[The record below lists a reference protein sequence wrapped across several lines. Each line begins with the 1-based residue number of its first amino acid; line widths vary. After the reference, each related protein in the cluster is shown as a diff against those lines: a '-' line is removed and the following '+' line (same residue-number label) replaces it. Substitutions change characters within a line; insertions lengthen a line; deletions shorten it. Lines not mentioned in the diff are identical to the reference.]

1 MSRVKIV
8 ILSVF
13 LLAFLIFASGNVIAT
28 GSDNDNILDRAV
40 KQFYYDDKNLFLTPF
55 HWEKKERLEFLA
67 IASITAG
74 LFLADEEL
82 QKVAQ
87 RNRSDFS
94 NDLAKLLTP
103 SEHIYP
109 TFAIGSFYLGG
120 LIFNRKKEKDTA
132 WYLLESLM
140 FTQGITQVIKYS
152 MGRARPFAEK
162 GAYHFEG
169 FRNHVSSYSLSFPS
183 GHSATAFSLAS
194 VIAEQ
199 YENRFID
206 WAAYSLAFLAAW
218 ARVNDNVHFTSDV
231 FFGGVLGTWVGKTI
245 VRLNKNKDERSKEL
259 SVHPEI
265 GLNSIRVS
273 LNF

>member
-13 LLAFLIFASGNVIAT
+13 LLGCLIFAPGSVIAA
-28 GSDNDNILDRAV
+28 GSNNDNLLDRAV
-40 KQFYYDDKNLFLTPF
+40 KQFYYDGKSLFITPF

-67 IASITAG
+67 IASFTAG
-74 LFLADEEL
+74 FFLADEEL

-94 NDLAKLLTP
+94 DDLARFVTP
-103 SEHIYP
+103 SEYIHP
-109 TFAIGSFYLGG
+109 TVLIGSFYLGG

-132 WYLLESLM
+132 WYLLEAAM

-152 MGRARPFAEK
+152 VGRARPFADK

-169 FRNHVSSYSLSFPS
+169 FRTQVSSYSLSFPS
-183 GHSATAFSLAS
+183 GHASTAFSLAS
-194 VIAEQ
+194 VISEQ
-199 YENRFID
+199 YDNRFID
-206 WAAYSLAFLAAW
+206 WAVYSLAFLAAW

-245 VRLNKNKDERSKEL
+245 VRLNKNKEEKSKEL
-259 SVHPEI
+259 SIHPEI

>member
-13 LLAFLIFASGNVIAT
+13 LLVCLIFASGSVLAA
-28 GSDNDNILDRAV
+28 GSNNDNLLDRVV
-40 KQFYYDDKNLFLTPF
+40 KQFYGDGKSLFLTPF

-67 IASITAG
+67 VASVTAG

-94 NDLAKLLTP
+94 DDLARLVTP

-109 TFAIGSFYLGG
+109 QAVIGSFYLSG

-140 FTQGITQVIKYS
+140 FTQGITQVIKYGV
-152 MGRARPFAEK
+152 GRARPFADK

-169 FRNHVSSYSLSFPS
+169 FRTHVSSYSLSFPS

-199 YENRFID
+199 YDNRFID
-206 WAAYSLAFLAAW
+206 WTVYSLAFLAAW

-245 VRLNKNKDERSKEL
+245 VRLNKNKEAKSNKL
-259 SVHPEI
+259 SFQPEI
-265 GLNSIRVS
+265 ELNSIGVS
-273 LNF
+273 FNF

>member
-13 LLAFLIFASGNVIAT
+13 LLVCLIFVSGSVLAA
-28 GSDNDNILDRAV
+28 GSNNDNILDRAV
-40 KQFYYDDKNLFLTPF
+40 KQFYYDGKNLFLTPF
-55 HWEKKERLEFLA
+55 HWDKKERLEFLA

-94 NDLAKLLTP
+94 DDLARLVTP

-109 TFAIGSFYLGG
+109 QAVIGGFYLAG
-120 LIFNRKKEKDTA
+120 LIFKRKKEKDTA
-132 WYLLESLM
+132 LYLLESVM

-152 MGRARPFAEK
+152 VGRARPFADK

-169 FRNHVSSYSLSFPS
+169 FRFSPSSYSLSFPS
-183 GHSATAFSLAS
+183 GHASTAFSLAS

-199 YENRFID
+199 YDNKLID
-206 WAAYSLAFLAAW
+206 WASYSLAFFAAW

-245 VRLNKNKDERSKEL
+245 VRLNKNKKEKSKEL
-259 SVHPEI
+259 SVHPKI
-265 GLNSIRVS
+265 GLNSIGVS

>member
-13 LLAFLIFASGNVIAT
+13 LLVCLIFAPGCVIAS
-28 GSDNDNILDRAV
+28 GFNENNILDRAV
-40 KQFYYDDKNLFLTPF
+40 KQFYDDGKSLFLSPF
-55 HWEKKERLEFLA
+55 HRDKKERLEFLA
-67 IASITAG
+67 IASITTG
-74 LFLADEEL
+74 LFLVDEQL
-82 QKVAQ
+82 QKIAQ

-94 NDLAKLLTP
+94 DDLARLVTP
-103 SEHIYP
+103 SEHLYP
-109 TFAIGSFYLGG
+109 SVVISSFYLGG
-120 LIFNRKKEKDTA
+120 LISKRKKEKDTA
-132 WYLLESLM
+132 LYLLESLM

-152 MGRARPFAEK
+152 VGRARPFADK

-169 FRNHVSSYSLSFPS
+169 FRTHVSSYSLSFPS
-183 GHSATAFSLAS
+183 GHAAMAFSLAS

-199 YENRFID
+199 YDNKVID
-206 WAAYSLAFLAAW
+206 CVSYSIASLAAW

-245 VRLNKNKDERSKEL
+245 VSLNKNKEQKSKEL

>member
-13 LLAFLIFASGNVIAT
+13 LLACLIFASGNVIAA

-40 KQFYYDDKNLFLTPF
+40 KQFYYDGKNLFLTPF

-94 NDLAKLLTP
+94 DDLARLVTP

-109 TFAIGSFYLGG
+109 QAVIGSFYLGG

-152 MGRARPFAEK
+152 VGRARPFEDK

-169 FRNHVSSYSLSFPS
+169 FKFSPSSYSLSFPS
-183 GHSATAFSLAS
+183 GHASTAFSLAS

-199 YENRFID
+199 YDNRLVD
-206 WAAYSLAFLAAW
+206 WTAYSLAFLAAW

>member
-13 LLAFLIFASGNVIAT
+13 LLVCSIFATESVLAARSNE
-28 GSDNDNILDRAV
+28 DNILDRAI
-40 KQFYYDDKNLFLTPF
+40 KQFYYDGKSLFLTPF

-74 LFLADEEL
+74 LFLADKEL

-94 NDLAKLLTP
+94 DDLARFVTP

-109 TFAIGSFYLGG
+109 QAVIGGFYLGG
-120 LIFNRKKEKDTA
+120 LIFKRKKEKDTA
-132 WYLLESLM
+132 LYLLESVM

-152 MGRARPFAEK
+152 VGRARPFADK

-169 FRNHVSSYSLSFPS
+169 FRFSPSSYSLSFPS
-183 GHSATAFSLAS
+183 GHASTAFSLAS

-199 YENRFID
+199 YDNKLID
-206 WAAYSLAFLAAW
+206 WASYSLAFFAAW

-245 VRLNKNKDERSKEL
+245 VRLNKNKKEKSKEL
-259 SVHPEI
+259 SVHPKI
-265 GLNSIRVS
+265 GLNSIGVS

>member
-13 LLAFLIFASGNVIAT
+13 LLVCSIFATESVLAARSNE
-28 GSDNDNILDRAV
+28 DNILDRAI
-40 KQFYYDDKNLFLTPF
+40 KQFYYDGKSLFLTPF

-74 LFLADEEL
+74 LFLADKEL

-94 NDLAKLLTP
+94 DDLARFVTP

-109 TFAIGSFYLGG
+109 QAVIGGFYLGG
-120 LIFNRKKEKDTA
+120 LIFKRKKEKDTA
-132 WYLLESLM
+132 LYLLESVM

-152 MGRARPFAEK
+152 VGRARPFADK

-169 FRNHVSSYSLSFPS
+169 FRTHPSSYSLSFPS
-183 GHSATAFSLAS
+183 GHASTAFSLAS

-199 YENRFID
+199 YDNKLID
-206 WAAYSLAFLAAW
+206 WASYSLAFLAAW

-245 VRLNKNKDERSKEL
+245 VRLNRGREEKSKNL
-259 SVHPEI
+259 SMQTNI
-265 GLNSIRVS
+265 GLNTIS
-273 LNF
+273 LSFNF

>member
-13 LLAFLIFASGNVIAT
+13 LLVCLIFVSGSVLAA
-28 GSDNDNILDRAV
+28 GSNNDNILDRAV
-40 KQFYYDDKNLFLTPF
+40 KQFYYDGKNLFLTPF
-55 HWEKKERLEFLA
+55 HWDKKERLEFLA

-82 QKVAQ
+82 QKVAR
-87 RNRSDFS
+87 RNRSNFS
-94 NDLAKLLTP
+94 DDLARLVTP

-109 TFAIGSFYLGG
+109 QVVIGSFYLGG

-132 WYLLESLM
+132 WYLLEAVM

-152 MGRARPFAEK
+152 VGRARPFADK

-169 FRNHVSSYSLSFPS
+169 FRAHPSSYSLSFPS
-183 GHSATAFSLAS
+183 GHASTAFSLAS

-199 YENRFID
+199 YDNKLID
-206 WAAYSLAFLAAW
+206 WASYSLAFFAAW

-245 VRLNKNKDERSKEL
+245 VRLNKNKKEKSKEL
-259 SVHPEI
+259 SVHPKI
-265 GLNSIRVS
+265 GLNSIGVS

>member
-13 LLAFLIFASGNVIAT
+13 LLVCLIFVSGSILAA
-28 GSDNDNILDRAV
+28 GSNNDNILDRAV
-40 KQFYYDDKNLFLTPF
+40 KQFYYDGKNLFLTPF
-55 HWEKKERLEFLA
+55 HWEKKERLKFLA

-74 LFLADEEL
+74 LFLVDKEL
-82 QKVAQ
+82 QQVAQ

-94 NDLAKLLTP
+94 DDLARFVTP

-109 TFAIGSFYLGG
+109 QVVISGFYLGG

-132 WYLLESLM
+132 WYLLEALM
-140 FTQGITQVIKYS
+140 FTQGITQVVKYS
-152 MGRARPFAEK
+152 VGRARPFADK

-169 FRNHVSSYSLSFPS
+169 FRFSPSSYSLSFPS
-183 GHSATAFSLAS
+183 GHASTAFSLAS

-199 YENRFID
+199 YDNRLID

-245 VRLNKNKDERSKEL
+245 VRLNKNKDDKSKEL
-259 SVHPEI
+259 SIHPKI
-265 GLNSIRVS
+265 GLNSIEVS
-273 LNF
+273 LSF

>member
-8 ILSVF
+8 NLSVF
-13 LLAFLIFASGNVIAT
+13 LLFCLIFASTSALASEPRGDNV
-28 GSDNDNILDRAV
+28 LDQTV
-40 KQFYYDDKNLFLTPF
+40 KQFYYDGRNLLLSPF
-55 HWEKKERLEFLA
+55 HWDRKERLEFLLV
-67 IASITAG
+67 ASVTAG

-87 RNRSDFS
+87 RNRSRFS
-94 NDLAKLLTP
+94 NDLANLVTP
-103 SEHIYP
+103 PETVYP
-109 TFAIGSFYLGG
+109 KAAIGGFYLAG
-120 LIFNRKKEKDTA
+120 LIFKRKKEKDTA
-132 WYLLESLM
+132 LYLLESVM
-140 FTQGITQVIKYS
+140 FTQAITQVIKYS
-152 MGRARPFAEK
+152 AGRARPFADK

-169 FRNHVSSYSLSFPS
+169 FRVHPSSYSLSFSS

-199 YENRFID
+199 YDNKIID
-206 WAAYSLAFLAAW
+206 WVSYSIASLAAW

-245 VRLNKNKDERSKEL
+245 VRLNKNKEEKSKEL

-265 GLNSIRVS
+265 GLNSIGIS

>member
-8 ILSVF
+8 ILLVF
-13 LLAFLIFASGNVIAT
+13 LLVCLIFASGNVFAS
-28 GSDNDNILDRAV
+28 GSNEDNILDRAV
-40 KQFYYDDKNLFLTPF
+40 KQFYYDGKNLFLSPF

-67 IASITAG
+67 IASVTAG

-94 NDLAKLLTP
+94 DDLARLVTP

-109 TFAIGSFYLGG
+109 TFVIGSFYLGG

-132 WYLLESLM
+132 WYLLEAVM

-152 MGRARPFAEK
+152 VGRARPFEDK

-169 FRNHVSSYSLSFPS
+169 FRTHPSSYSLSFPS
-183 GHSATAFSLAS
+183 GHASTAFSLAS

-199 YENRFID
+199 YDNRLID
-206 WAAYSLAFLAAW
+206 WAAYGLAFLAAW

-231 FFGGVLGTWVGKTI
+231 FFGGILGTWVGKTI
-245 VRLNKNKDERSKEL
+245 VKLNKNKNTESKDL
-259 SVHPEI
+259 SLQPRI
-265 GLNSIRVS
+265 GLNSIEVS
-273 LNF
+273 LSF

>member
-8 ILSVF
+8 NFSLF
-13 LLAFLIFASGNVIAT
+13 LLVCLTFASKSAVASQPRGDNV
-28 GSDNDNILDRAV
+28 LDQAV
-40 KQFYYDDKNLFLTPF
+40 KQFYYDGKNLLLSPF
-55 HWEKKERLEFLA
+55 HWDKKERLEFLA

-82 QKVAQ
+82 QKIAQ
-87 RNRSDFS
+87 RNRSRFS
-94 NDLAKLLTP
+94 NDLSSLVTP
-103 SEHIYP
+103 PETIYP
-109 TFAIGSFYLGG
+109 KFAIGGFYLVG
-120 LIFNRKKEKDTA
+120 LIFQRKKEKDTA
-132 WYLLESLM
+132 LYLLESVM
-140 FTQGITQVIKYS
+140 FTQGITQAIKYS
-152 MGRARPFAEK
+152 AGRARPFADK

-169 FRNHVSSYSLSFPS
+169 FRTHPSSYSLSFSS

-199 YENRFID
+199 YDNRIID
-206 WAAYSLAFLAAW
+206 WVSYSIASLAAW
-218 ARVNDNVHFTSDV
+218 ARVNENAHFTSDV

-245 VRLNKNKDERSKEL
+245 VRLNKNKKEKSKEL

>member
-13 LLAFLIFASGNVIAT
+13 LLVCLIFVSGSVLAA
-28 GSDNDNILDRAV
+28 GSNNDNILDRAV
-40 KQFYYDDKNLFLTPF
+40 KQFYYDGKNLFLTPF
-55 HWEKKERLEFLA
+55 HWDKKERLEFLA

-94 NDLAKLLTP
+94 DDLARLVTP

-109 TFAIGSFYLGG
+109 TFVIGSFYLGG

-132 WYLLESLM
+132 WYLLEAVM

-152 MGRARPFAEK
+152 VGRARPFEDK

-169 FRNHVSSYSLSFPS
+169 FRTHPSSYSLSFPS
-183 GHSATAFSLAS
+183 GHASTAFSLAS

-199 YENRFID
+199 YDNRLID
-206 WAAYSLAFLAAW
+206 WAAYDLAFLAAW

-231 FFGGVLGTWVGKTI
+231 FFGGILGTWVGKTI
-245 VRLNKNKDERSKEL
+245 VKLNKNKNTESKDL
-259 SVHPEI
+259 SLQPRI
-265 GLNSIRVS
+265 GLNSIEVS
-273 LNF
+273 LSF

>member
-13 LLAFLIFASGNVIAT
+13 LLVCLIFAP
-28 GSDNDNILDRAV
+28 GSVLAAGSNNDNILDRAV
-40 KQFYYDDKNLFLTPF
+40 KQFYYDGKNLFLTPF
-55 HWEKKERLEFLA
+55 HWEKKERLKFLA

-94 NDLAKLLTP
+94 DDLARLVTP

-120 LIFNRKKEKDTA
+120 LIFNRKKEKATA
-132 WYLLESLM
+132 WYLLEAVM

-152 MGRARPFAEK
+152 VGRARPFADK

-169 FRNHVSSYSLSFPS
+169 FRTHVSSYSLSFPS

-199 YENRFID
+199 YDNKLVD
-206 WAAYSLAFLAAW
+206 WTAYSLAFLAAW

-231 FFGGVLGTWVGKTI
+231 FFGGVLGAWVGKT
-245 VRLNKNKDERSKEL
+245 VVSLNKNKEEKSKEL
-259 SVHPEI
+259 SVHPKI
-265 GLNSIRVS
+265 GLNSVGVS